1 MRARGFTLV
10 EVMVV
15 IVVMG
20 ILASLLLM
28 NISGVDRRQAM
39 QARELLISDLKVIQ
53 RLATEQG
60 QVLAFDL
67 RPQHNAMQYQL
78 LQYQAQ
84 QTEQAQ
90 KWQTFELFD
99 IRTLAPEMRLDITP
113 IEQNYPNANNLELI
127 GAQAPKLIWLGNGE
141 AKPVRIQSLWQTKRF
156 VLKIEIDYLGK
167 VHEK

>member
-39 QARELLISDLKVIQ
+39 QARELLITDLKAIQ

-84 QTEQAQ
+84 QTEQAK

-99 IRTLAPEMRLDITP
+99 IRTLAPEMSLDITP

-141 AKPVRIQSLWQTKRF
+141 AKPVRIQAYWQDQAIGAE
-156 VLKIEIDYLGK
+156 IEIDYLGK